1 MHQLGARIASYASAN
16 PPLLFSLSLSSLLSP
31 ALSPLA
37 AQASE
42 WECGSGRLGVG
53 RDDSHELGVFQG
65 NKSASPFRA
74 FTDVP
79 LSVNGC
85 DLVVLGADGL
95 DPPFVG

>member
-1 MHQLGARIASYASAN
+1 VGV
-16 PPLLFSLSLSSLLSP
+16 
-31 ALSPLA
+31 
-37 AQASE
+37 
-42 WECGSGRLGVG
+42 GVG
-53 RDDSHELGVFQG
+53 RDDSHELGVFPG

-95 DPPFVG
+95 DPPRSALFG